1 MMFLCEFFPTEI
13 IYHIRSYMKNEAAE
27 QALKEYFQYL
37 RHKRELYRDFAY
49 EQYVAPH
56 CRCHRM
62 ARGRECRECYL
73 YEYTN
78 HYEPND
84 FIVCIQNNAQ
94 CYKIM
99 YGNYSAY
106 QYLHDDDHY

>member
-1 MMFLCEFFPTEI
+1 MKSLCEFFPIEI

-56 CRCHRM
+56 CECHRM
-62 ARGRECRECYL
+62 RRGRECRECYL

-84 FIVCIQNNAQ
+84 FIVCIRNNAQ
-94 CYKIM
+94 CHKIM

-106 QYLHDDDHY
+106 QDLYDDDHY